1 MPNEF
6 DNAMRRHVYS
16 LPDLLRQ
23 QLPKAVQST
32 AGIFTPAEAKG
43 FTRIILTG
51 CGDSLAAALAVRDA
65 FTFYT
70 GLETQ
75 ALPAMEISRSLPR
88 SLLEDESLLLIP
100 ISTSGG
106 VARTAEAALRSK
118 ESGAFVLALTGNL
131 QSRLSRWSSRSCF
144 LELPPFESAPGTRNY
159 MLSLMGL
166 LVLAL
171 EIGKLRGNLSPEQA
185 RFHLDCMAA
194 QAEGL
199 EALLPEMDKKALEAA
214 MAWRDL
220 EAYDLVGSGSDY
232 GTALFS
238 QAKVFEAVGRYA
250 MVNNT
255 EDWMH
260 MNCFLRRA
268 DRIGTLVLCAGSNP
282 AAGRV
287 SEMLT
292 HTAGDL
298 MRPLLF
304 LTNEPA
310 AFRWADPART
320 IPLPRSADRFSGILT
335 QLAPISLLF
344 GYIGQMLGEEDG
356 RGCRDRWSFCRDGG
370 AVRGSEIYYD

>member
-1 MPNEF
+1 MLNEF

-16 LPDLLRQ
+16 LPRLLRE

-32 AGIFTPAEAKG
+32 SGILTPAEAG
-43 FTRIILTG
+43 RFARIILTG

-65 FTFYT
+65 FTAYT

-75 ALPAMEISRSLPR
+75 ALPAMEVSRSLPR
-88 SLLEDESLLLIP
+88 SLLEDGGLLLIP

-106 VARTAEAALRSK
+106 VARTAEAARRAK
-118 ESGAFVLALTGNL
+118 ECGAFVLALTGNTE
-131 QSRLSRWSSRSCF
+131 SRLAQWSCRSCP

-171 EIGKLRGNLSPEQA
+171 EIGSLRGTLTQEQVKH
-185 RFHLDCMAA
+185 HLECMAA
-194 QAEGL
+194 QAAEL
-199 EALLPEMDKKALEAA
+199 EQLLPEMDGKTLAA
-214 MAWRDL
+214 ARKWRDL

-232 GTALFS
+232 GTALFA
-238 QAKVFEAVGRYA
+238 QAKVFEAIGRYA

-260 MNCFLRRA
+260 MNCFLRRTG
-268 DRIGTLVLCAGSNP
+268 RIGTLVLCAGQNP
-282 AAGRV
+282 AASRV

-298 MRPLLF
+298 KRPLLF
-304 LTNEPA
+304 LTDAPEAFDWPDSA
-310 AFRWADPART
+310 ATVR
-320 IPLPRSADRFSGILT
+320 LPRSADRFSGILT

-356 RGCRDRWSFCRDGG
+356 RGCRDHWSFCRNGN
-370 AVRGSEIYYD
+370 AVRNSRITYE